1 MGIKKG
7 NKKTPGAIDT
17 TSLGVM
23 ELIARFELATS
34 SLPIIFDCY
43 LSCYIV
49 LNYTDSNP
57 L

>member
-34 SLPIIFDCY
+34 SLP
-43 LSCYIV
+43 
-49 LNYTDSNP
+49 SNQAKGQS
-57 L
+57 LFR